1 MTSFITIAILMAA
14 AALAWVLPGL
24 LRRREPSQVVEP
36 RAAALAVLKDQLAEL
51 DADLAAGTL
60 PKDQYQQA
68 KQELERR
75 ALEEVRDTPDA
86 AGAASAGPA
95 AWTAVVLTLAIPALS
110 ALLYVQLGAP
120 EGITQTARSAPP
132 GQPTRHDVEGM
143 VAKLAARMEQQPD
156 DAKGWGLLARSY
168 LVLGRNDDAVAAYQR
183 AVAIDKNDAD
193 LLADYADALAVKNGR
208 SIEGEPLKI
217 IERALKINPTQ
228 WKALAMA
235 GSAAFNRKDYKAAV
249 VYWQKLQASVDPTS
263 ELAKQVASNIQEA
276 SELGGIKVAAQAQ
289 ATVKAEAKSQPPAA
303 AGKGSVEG
311 NVTLSK
317 ELAAKASPNDTV
329 FVFARAMQ
337 GPPMPL
343 AIQRLQVKDLPAKF
357 RLDDTM
363 AMTPAAKISNFAE
376 VVVGARVSKTGNAMP
391 QTGDL
396 QGISKAVKTGATGIA
411 VVIDQQIP

>member
-86 AGAASAGPA
+86 ASAASAGPA

-143 VAKLAARMEQQPD
+143 VAKLAARMEQI
-156 DAKGWGLLARSY
+156 
-168 LVLGRNDDAVAAYQR
+168 GRAHV
-183 AVAIDKNDAD
+183 
-193 LLADYADALAVKNGR
+193 
-208 SIEGEPLKI
+208 
-217 IERALKINPTQ
+217 
-228 WKALAMA
+228 
-235 GSAAFNRKDYKAAV
+235 
-249 VYWQKLQASVDPTS
+249 
-263 ELAKQVASNIQEA
+263 
-276 SELGGIKVAAQAQ
+276 
-289 ATVKAEAKSQPPAA
+289 
-303 AGKGSVEG
+303 
-311 NVTLSK
+311 
-317 ELAAKASPNDTV
+317 
-329 FVFARAMQ
+329 
-337 GPPMPL
+337 
-343 AIQRLQVKDLPAKF
+343 
-357 RLDDTM
+357 
-363 AMTPAAKISNFAE
+363 
-376 VVVGARVSKTGNAMP
+376 
-391 QTGDL
+391 
-396 QGISKAVKTGATGIA
+396 
-411 VVIDQQIP
+411 